1 MKESPFIAVLK
12 RELDRMVSRRIYFAS
27 CIVLPLFS
35 IFFMATIF
43 GNGQMENLPVG
54 IVDGDNTAT
63 SREIIRMTEAVPTFR
78 ITRHYADEVEARADV
93 QRKSI
98 YGYLSIPSGFE
109 AKVMDGK
116 ETALTYYYHYALMS
130 VGSEIHGAFQSL
142 LKSISV
148 VPIVTHAVALG
159 INQEEIESFLLPVTT
174 QNHPLFNP
182 DMDYSVYLTQPFF
195 FVFLQVILLLVT
207 TYSIGS
213 EGKFH
218 TSANWLAVA
227 DGNIWVAV
235 TAKLLPYSFIFIV
248 MSILANYVFL
258 VLCIYR
264 WIVVLGVEFYFGTI
278 GHCYAGTGGFSVLS
292 FPALSI
298 IISIVSMVGSLGA
311 TLGGVTFPVPH
322 MFAPVYYASYL
333 FPVRHFVEIGQ
344 NLLYG
349 NYGYAYMWGNA
360 ACLLLFLIPPLLLL
374 PHLKRS
380 LISRKYDDIE

>member
-1 MKESPFIAVLK
+1 
-12 RELDRMVSRRIYFAS
+12 
-27 CIVLPLFS
+27 
-35 IFFMATIF
+35 
-43 GNGQMENLPVG
+43 
-54 IVDGDNTAT
+54 
-63 SREIIRMTEAVPTFR
+63 
-78 ITRHYADEVEARADV
+78 
-93 QRKSI
+93 
-98 YGYLSIPSGFE
+98 
-109 AKVMDGK
+109 
-116 ETALTYYYHYALMS
+116 MS
-130 VGSEIHGAFQSL
+130 
-142 LKSISV
+142 
-148 VPIVTHAVALG
+148 
-159 INQEEIESFLLPVTT
+159 
-174 QNHPLFNP
+174 
-182 DMDYSVYLTQPFF
+182 
-195 FVFLQVILLLVT
+195 
-207 TYSIGS
+207 
-213 EGKFH
+213 
-218 TSANWLAVA
+218 
-227 DGNIWVAV
+227 
-235 TAKLLPYSFIFIV
+235 
-248 MSILANYVFL
+248 FL

>member
-1 MKESPFIAVLK
+1 M
-12 RELDRMVSRRIYFAS
+12 
-27 CIVLPLFS
+27 
-35 IFFMATIF
+35 
-43 GNGQMENLPVG
+43 
-54 IVDGDNTAT
+54 
-63 SREIIRMTEAVPTFR
+63 
-78 ITRHYADEVEARADV
+78 
-93 QRKSI
+93 
-98 YGYLSIPSGFE
+98 
-109 AKVMDGK
+109 
-116 ETALTYYYHYALMS
+116 
-130 VGSEIHGAFQSL
+130 
-142 LKSISV
+142 
-148 VPIVTHAVALG
+148 
-159 INQEEIESFLLPVTT
+159 
-174 QNHPLFNP
+174 
-182 DMDYSVYLTQPFF
+182 
-195 FVFLQVILLLVT
+195 LVT

-248 MSILANYVFL
+248 MSILANYVFFGVMHIPMDCGFWALNFTSALL
-258 VLCIYR
+258 VIATQALA
-264 WIVVLGVEFYFGTI
+264 VFL
-278 GHCYAGTGGFSVLS
+278 FSL